1 MKKNNI
7 NEAAYFERMRQLADV
22 DKKVIKESKNSTLLD
37 YKEAAD
43 GRVYGVVKEGGNYF
57 IKTTIKRENINESDF
72 AYIGGLSNITEYKC
86 KSLTEAQRVLNT
98 KVMTVNET
106 YGYVE
111 ENEEE
116 EQPAPAPQPEAEP
129 MPEPM
134 PKPASDASAEPQPEQ
149 PADDVVPTPA
159 PEEAPSVD
167 DETINQVKSH
177 VGKAGNLLSG
187 IEIPSEKSKQVIKM
201 FLGYFNIEGMSD
213 EDKNEIARMF
223 RAEEEA
229 VQEGYLNE
237 VDEFM
242 MSPENIGLLISGV
255 GALFGGAYG
264 IDKLMSYLKKKNP
277 KVAKEIEAMGKGA
290 GSSIKGGTTSVEES
304 YDLNEVDEFMMTPEN
319 IGLVLSGVGALFG
332 GAYGIDKLMSYLKK
346 KNPKVAKELE
356 SMGKGAGSS
365 IKGGTTSMEE
375 SYDLVEED
383 DLEDDILDAM
393 PEDEPMDAPEVV
405 DTPMDVEVSSV
416 EKKVSIDLNAGTVDV
431 NLSESKIKELAKKYN
446 LSESYI
452 KWKLRDMMNE
462 EVEKAEKEK
471 IKEEKVRKVVRN
483 IIMEKLGLKK
493 KSLNENVSKERTKLE
508 KLVESVLKKN
518 IK

>member
-22 DKKVIKESKNSTLLD
+22 DKKMIKESKNSTLLD

-57 IKTTIKRENINESDF
+57 IKTAIKKENINEVDF
-72 AYIGGLSNITEYKC
+72 AYIGGLGNITEYKC

-111 ENEEE
+111 EDEQE
-116 EQPAPAPQPEAEP
+116 EQPAPAPSPQPEAEP
-129 MPEPM
+129 MPEPS
-134 PKPASDASAEPQPEQ
+134 PEAPSEPQPEQ
-149 PADDVVPTPA
+149 PADEVAPA
-159 PEEAPSVD
+159 PEAAPVAD

-213 EDKNEIARMF
+213 KDKNEIARMF
-223 RAEEEA
+223 RAEEEP

-237 VDEFM
+237 VDDFM
-242 MSPENIGLLISGV
+242 MTPENIGLLISGV
-255 GALFGGAYG
+255 GAVFGGAYG
-264 IDKLMSYLKKKNP
+264 IDKLMDWLKKKNP
-277 KVAKEIEAMGKGA
+277 KI
-290 GSSIKGGTTSVEES
+290 
-304 YDLNEVDEFMMTPEN
+304 
-319 IGLVLSGVGALFG
+319 
-332 GAYGIDKLMSYLKK
+332 
-346 KNPKVAKELE
+346 AKELE
-356 SMGKGAGSS
+356 SIGKSTGSGV
-365 IKGGTTSMEE
+365 IGGTTSMEE
-375 SYDLVEED
+375 SYDLVED
-383 DLEDDILDAM
+383 DELEDDILDSM
-393 PEDEPMDAPEVV
+393 PEDEPIDAPEV
-405 DTPMDVEVSSV
+405 MDLEVKSG

-431 NLSESKIKELAKKYN
+431 NLSESRVKELAKKYN
-446 LSESYI
+446 VSESYI

-462 EVEKAEKEK
+462 EIEKAEKEK
-471 IKEEKVRKVVRN
+471 LKEEKVRKVVRN

-493 KSLNENVSKERTKLE
+493 KSLNENVSKERAKLE

-518 IK
+518 IN

>member
-22 DKKVIKESKNSTLLD
+22 DKKIIKESKNSTLLD

-57 IKTTIKRENINESDF
+57 IKTAIKRENINEADF

-106 YGYVE
+106 YGSMYE
-111 ENEEE
+111 DEDE

-129 MPEPM
+129 MPEPA
-134 PKPASDASAEPQPEQ
+134 PEAPAEQ
-149 PADDVVPTPA
+149 PADDVSPAPA
-159 PEEAPSVD
+159 PEATPAAD

-187 IEIPSEKSKQVIKM
+187 TEVPSEKSKQIIKM

-223 RAEEEA
+223 RAEEEP
-229 VQEGYLNE
+229 VQEGY
-237 VDEFM
+237 
-242 MSPENIGLLISGV
+242 
-255 GALFGGAYG
+255 
-264 IDKLMSYLKKKNP
+264 
-277 KVAKEIEAMGKGA
+277 
-290 GSSIKGGTTSVEES
+290 
-304 YDLNEVDEFMMTPEN
+304 LNEVDEFMMTPEN
-319 IGLVLSGVGALFG
+319 IGLLISGVGAVFG
-332 GAYGIDKLMSYLKK
+332 GAYGIDKLMSFLKK
-346 KNPKVAKELE
+346 RNPKLAKELE
-356 SMGKGAGSS
+356 LIGKGAGSG
-365 IKGGTTSMEE
+365 IIGGTTSMEE
-375 SYDLVEED
+375 SYDLVED
-383 DLEDDILDAM
+383 DELEDDILDAM
-393 PEDEPMDAPEVV
+393 PEDEPMDAPEHM
-405 DTPMDVEVSSV
+405 DTPMDVEVKSG

-431 NLSESKIKELAKKYN
+431 NLSESKVKELAKKYN
-446 LSESYI
+446 VSESYI

-462 EVEKAEKEK
+462 EIEKTEKEK

>member
-22 DKKVIKESKNSTLLD
+22 DKKLIKESKNSTLLD
-37 YKEAAD
+37 YKEAGD

-57 IKTTIKRENINESDF
+57 IKTAIKKDNINESDF
-72 AYIGGLSNITEYKC
+72 AYIGGLGNITEYKC

-106 YGYVE
+106 YGYVKE
-111 ENEEE
+111 DEEE
-116 EQPAPAPQPEAEP
+116 EQPAPAPAPQPEAEP
-129 MPEPM
+129 MPEPA
-134 PKPASDASAEPQPEQ
+134 PEVPAEPQPEQ
-149 PADDVVPTPA
+149 PVDDIAPAPA
-159 PEEAPSVD
+159 PEGETVAD

-277 KVAKEIEAMGKGA
+277 KVAKE
-290 GSSIKGGTTSVEES
+290 
-304 YDLNEVDEFMMTPEN
+304 
-319 IGLVLSGVGALFG
+319 
-332 GAYGIDKLMSYLKK
+332 
-346 KNPKVAKELE
+346 LE
-356 SMGKGAGSS
+356 SLGKGAGSS

-405 DTPMDVEVSSV
+405 DTPMDVEVTSG

-431 NLSESKIKELAKKYN
+431 NLSESKVKELAKKYN
-446 LSESYI
+446 VSESYI

>member
-37 YKEAAD
+37 YKEAGD
-43 GRVYGVVKEGGNYF
+43 GRIYGVVKEGGNYF
-57 IKTTIKRENINESDF
+57 IKTAIKKDNINESDF

-106 YGYVE
+106 YGYVKE
-111 ENEEE
+111 DEEE
-116 EQPAPAPQPEAEP
+116 EQPAPAPAPQPESEP

-134 PKPASDASAEPQPEQ
+134 PEQ
-149 PADDVVPTPA
+149 PADDVAPAPA
-159 PEEAPSVD
+159 PEDAPVAD

-242 MSPENIGLLISGV
+242 MTPENIGLLISGV
-255 GALFGGAYG
+255 GALFGGAFG
-264 IDKLMSYLKKKNP
+264 IDKLVSYLKNKNP
-277 KVAKEIEAMGKGA
+277 KLAKEIEAMGKGA
-290 GSSIKGGTTSVEES
+290 G
-304 YDLNEVDEFMMTPEN
+304 
-319 IGLVLSGVGALFG
+319 
-332 GAYGIDKLMSYLKK
+332 
-346 KNPKVAKELE
+346 
-356 SMGKGAGSS
+356 AG

-375 SYDLVEED
+375 SYDLVED
-383 DLEDDILDAM
+383 DELEDDILDAM

-405 DTPMDVEVSSV
+405 DTPMDVEVSSG

-431 NLSESKIKELAKKYN
+431 NLSESKVKELAKKYN
-446 LSESYI
+446 VSESYI

-462 EVEKAEKEK
+462 EIEKAEKEK
-471 IKEEKVRKVVRN
+471 LKEEKVRKVVRN